1 MVVSAVGS
9 CNALESLWYLI
20 GAMGDGT
27 YYVTNDGHYVV
38 EYGQKDRTWLE
49 TIESKALCLGYR
61 VFIVHHKGTYWKAKI
76 YSKEFYNLTVET
88 LSRLHEI
95 LTSLQE
101 ELFKAYARGFFDAE
115 GTITKHYRRT
125 IRIRIAQ
132 KDRELLEMTAKRLR
146 ELGISATEPFLNDKH
161 GVYVIQIPHHA
172 VKKFMEVIGTEH
184 PSKKARYL
192 LLSQSL
198 P

>member
-1 MVVSAVGS
+1 
-9 CNALESLWYLI
+9 
-20 GAMGDGT
+20 MGDGT
-27 YYVTNDGHYVV
+27 YYVTNDRHYVV
-38 EYGQKDRTWLE
+38 EYGQKDRMWLE
-49 TIESKALCLGYR
+49 TIESKALCLGYK
-61 VFIVHHKGTYWKAKI
+61 VFIVRHKGTYWKAKI
-76 YSKEFYNLTVET
+76 YSKELYSLITKT
-88 LSRLHEI
+88 LPRLHEI

-101 ELFKAYARGFFDAE
+101 ESFKAYARGFFDAE

-132 KDRELLEMTAKRLR
+132 KDRELLAIMAKRLR
-146 ELGISATEPFLNDKH
+146 ELGISVTEPFLNDKH

-184 PSKKARYL
+184 PLKKARYL
-192 LLSQSL
+192 LLFQSF